1 VAKRICTVVGIVF
14 ILVGLAGFAMPGLL
28 GTHLGLVHNVIHL
41 VSGALALYFGLAA
54 GSSGALTFCRVFGAV
69 YLLLGVV
76 GFALGD
82 GTDRMFEVIPGQLM
96 LGTMDHVVHIA
107 LGAVFL
113 IGGFAL
119 GGARVATARA

>member
-41 VSGALALYFGLAA
+41 VSGALALYFGL
-54 GSSGALTFCRVFGAV
+54 GSSSSALTFCRVFGTV

-119 GGARVATARA
+119 GGARVATVRA